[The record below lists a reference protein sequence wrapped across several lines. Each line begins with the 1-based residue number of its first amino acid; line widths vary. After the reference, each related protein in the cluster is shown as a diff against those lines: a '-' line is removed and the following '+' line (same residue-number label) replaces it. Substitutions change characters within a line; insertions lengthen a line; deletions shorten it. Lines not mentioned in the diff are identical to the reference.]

1 MKLLVFKC
9 LITLMCLVGVALTGI
24 ETGHVVVMLLGL
36 CYLTFS
42 ELYFEKLTVPV
53 LEVINIPLICCAF
66 AYAPVALLLP
76 IACFFGAKKRLYAS
90 AAVGC
95 VVYVYYIFAVRDP
108 QMIMSFVLCALAVIA
123 ELMSE
128 DSEKEKQ
135 ENISLRDTSKE
146 REIGL
151 EEENRLLASNRDMMV
166 RNATLSERNRIARE
180 IHDNVGHMLTRS
192 ILQLGAVRVIN
203 RDETVD
209 AALGGLKETL
219 DNAMNSIR
227 ESVHDLHDESVDLA
241 GALSGILSEVNS
253 FSTKLDVDLEYD
265 EGEDLKEHGT
275 GQFRRSEGRVPRE
288 IKYAFIA
295 IAREA
300 VNNSIKH
307 SNGDEISVSVREH
320 PGYWRLEVADNGHG
334 HVARG
339 KGIGL
344 EGMEERARSIGA
356 ILRIDDRA
364 GFRVIVTALKSR
376 RSKYED
382 SDH

>member
-1 MKLLVFKC
+1 M
-9 LITLMCLVGVALTGI
+9 
-24 ETGHVVVMLLGL
+24 
-36 CYLTFS
+36 FS
-42 ELYFEKLTVPV
+42 ELYFEKLGVLV
-53 LEVINIPLICCAF
+53 LELINIPLICCAF
-66 AYAPVALLLP
+66 AFEPIVLLLP
-76 IACFFGAKKRLYAS
+76 IACFFGAKKRLFAS
-90 AAVGC
+90 AAVAC
-95 VVYVYYIFAVRDP
+95 AVYAYYLFSKQDP
-108 QMIMSFVLCALAVIA
+108 QMIMALVLCVLAVIA
-123 ELMSE
+123 ELMFE
-128 DSEKEKQ
+128 DSEKEKK
-135 ENISLRDTSKE
+135 EIISLRDTSKE

-203 RDETVD
+203 KDETVD

-219 DNAMNSIR
+219 DSAMNSIR

-241 GALSGILSEVNS
+241 GALSGILSEVNG
-253 FSTKLDVDLEYD
+253 FSTKLDVDLDPDGGEEP
-265 EGEDLKEHGT
+265 EGKGT
-275 GQFRRSEGRVPRE
+275 GPFRVSGSSVPRE

-320 PGYWRLEVADNGHG
+320 PGYWRLEVADNGQG
-334 HVARG
+334 RIARG

-356 ILRIDDRA
+356 ILRIDDSA
-364 GFRVIVTALKSR
+364 GFRVIVTAFK
-376 RSKYED
+376 KKQ
-382 SDH
+382 

>member
-1 MKLLVFKC
+1 MKLLIFKS

-24 ETGHVVVMLLGL
+24 ETGHIVVMLLGV
-36 CYLTFS
+36 CYLMFS
-42 ELYFEKLTVPV
+42 ELYFEKLGVLV
-53 LEVINIPLICCAF
+53 LELINIPLICCAF
-66 AYAPVALLLP
+66 AFEPVSLLLP
-76 IACFFGAKKRLYAS
+76 IACFFGAKKRLFAS
-90 AAVGC
+90 AAVAC
-95 VVYVYYIFAVRDP
+95 AMYAYYLFSKQDP
-108 QMIMSFVLCALAVIA
+108 QMIMALILCVLAVIA
-123 ELMSE
+123 ELMFE

-135 ENISLRDTSKE
+135 EIISLRDTSKE

-203 RDETVD
+203 KDETVD

-219 DNAMNSIR
+219 DSAMNSIR

-241 GALSGILSEVNS
+241 GALSGILSEVNG
-253 FSTKLDVDLEYD
+253 FSTKLDVDLD
-265 EGEDLKEHGT
+265 PDGGEDPEGKGA
-275 GQFRRSEGRVPRE
+275 GPFRLSGSSVPRE

-320 PGYWRLEVADNGHG
+320 PGYWRLEVADNGQG
-334 HVARG
+334 RIARG

-356 ILRIDDRA
+356 ILRIDDSA
-364 GFRVIVTALKSR
+364 GFRVIVTAFK
-376 RSKYED
+376 KKQ
-382 SDH
+382 

>member
-1 MKLLVFKC
+1 MKLLIFKS

-24 ETGHVVVMLLGL
+24 ETGHIVVMLLGV
-36 CYLTFS
+36 CYLMFS
-42 ELYFEKLTVPV
+42 ELYFEKLGVLV
-53 LEVINIPLICCAF
+53 LELINITLICCAF
-66 AYAPVALLLP
+66 AFEPIVLLLP
-76 IACFFGAKKRLYAS
+76 IACFFGAKKRLFAS
-90 AAVGC
+90 AAVAC
-95 VVYVYYIFAVRDP
+95 AVYAYYLFSKQDP
-108 QMIMSFVLCALAVIA
+108 QMIMALILCVLAVIA
-123 ELMSE
+123 ELMFE
-128 DSEKEKQ
+128 DSEKEKK
-135 ENISLRDTSKE
+135 EIISLRDTSKE

-203 RDETVD
+203 KDETVD

-219 DNAMNSIR
+219 DSAMNSIR

-241 GALSGILSEVNS
+241 GALSGILSEVNG
-253 FSTKLDVDLEYD
+253 FSTKLDVDLDPDGGEEP
-265 EGEDLKEHGT
+265 EGKGT
-275 GQFRRSEGRVPRE
+275 EPFRVSGSSVPRE

-320 PGYWRLEVADNGHG
+320 PGYWRLEIADNGQG
-334 HVARG
+334 HIARG

-356 ILRIDDRA
+356 ILRIDDTN
-364 GFRVIVTALKSR
+364 GFKVIVTAFRK
-376 RSKYED
+376 KQ
-382 SDH
+382 

>member
-1 MKLLVFKC
+1 MKLLIFKF

-24 ETGHVVVMLLGL
+24 ETGHIVVMLLGV
-36 CYLTFS
+36 CYLMFS
-42 ELYFEKLTVPV
+42 ELYFEKLGVLV
-53 LEVINIPLICCAF
+53 LELINIPLICCAF
-66 AYAPVALLLP
+66 AFEPVALLLP
-76 IACFFGAKKRLYAS
+76 IACFFGAKKRLFAS
-90 AAVGC
+90 AAVAC
-95 VVYVYYIFAVRDP
+95 AMYAYYLFSKQDP
-108 QMIMSFVLCALAVIA
+108 QMIMTLILCVLAVIA
-123 ELMSE
+123 ELMFE

-135 ENISLRDTSKE
+135 EIISLRDTSKE

-203 RDETVD
+203 KDETVD

-219 DNAMNSIR
+219 DSAMNSIR

-241 GALSGILSEVNS
+241 GALSGILSEVNG
-253 FSTKLDVDLEYD
+253 FSTKLDVDLD
-265 EGEDLKEHGT
+265 PDGGEDPEGKGA
-275 GQFRRSEGRVPRE
+275 GPFRLSGSSVPRE

-320 PGYWRLEVADNGHG
+320 PGYWRLEVADNGQG
-334 HVARG
+334 RIARG

-356 ILRIDDRA
+356 ILRIDDSA
-364 GFRVIVTALKSR
+364 GFRVIVTAFK
-376 RSKYED
+376 KKQ
-382 SDH
+382 